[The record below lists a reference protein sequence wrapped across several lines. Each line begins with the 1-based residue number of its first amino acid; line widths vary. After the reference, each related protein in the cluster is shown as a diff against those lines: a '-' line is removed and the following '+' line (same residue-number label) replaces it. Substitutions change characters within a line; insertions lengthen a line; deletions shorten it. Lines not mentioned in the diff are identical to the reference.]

1 MKSIVIS
8 FNDNTK
14 IERVIAVLQKLKI
27 PFSVKEAEKND
38 LNDSDIIWDWQDI
51 DEKAFSQISEPVFAE
66 DWNNESDSVW
76 DKL

>member
-8 FNDNTK
+8 FNDNSK

-27 PFSVKEAEKND
+27 PFSVKESEKND
-38 LNDSDIIWDWQDI
+38 INDSDIVWDWQDI
-51 DEKAFSQISEPVFAE
+51 DEKAFSQISEPVFAK
-66 DWNNESDSVW
+66 DWNNEADSVW